1 MSPLDNFH
9 TAHPTTTESLHIP
22 VPSPDPATAEAFVTS
37 RILVPHATPVPST
50 SPPPLSFTSSPTVVA
65 VQHNPEF
72 LAQSDLPNLPYSAFD
87 NPVLDNSLS
96 TGPPPSSHL
105 PMTQSGFSPSRQE
118 SHHSLTATTV
128 PIAPPRP
135 TFAPDMGAATED
147 NASPTPSS
155 RKENDALDPP
165 SVNRA
170 THAIT
175 VTLDLLPQFPSL
187 PLVTDSDVAIAG
199 SSLRERAGD
208 HPPHSPHFPHDIV

>member
-9 TAHPTTTESLHIP
+9 PAHPTTTENLHIP

-37 RILVPHATPVPST
+37 CIVIPHATPATST
-50 SPPPLSFTSSPTVVA
+50 SLLPLSFTSSPTAVA
-65 VQHNPEF
+65 VQHNPEL
-72 LAQSDLPNLPYSAFD
+72 LAQSDLPNFPYSASV
-87 NPVLDNSLS
+87 NPVLDNTLS
-96 TGPPPSSHL
+96 T
-105 PMTQSGFSPSRQE
+105 E

-128 PIAPPRP
+128 PSAPPWP

-147 NASPTPSS
+147 NASSKPSS
-155 RKENDALDPP
+155 CKENDALDPP

-187 PLVTDSDVAIAG
+187 PLVTDSDIAVAG
-199 SSLRERAGD
+199 PSLRERAGD
-208 HPPHSPHFPHDIV
+208 HSPHPPHFPHDIV